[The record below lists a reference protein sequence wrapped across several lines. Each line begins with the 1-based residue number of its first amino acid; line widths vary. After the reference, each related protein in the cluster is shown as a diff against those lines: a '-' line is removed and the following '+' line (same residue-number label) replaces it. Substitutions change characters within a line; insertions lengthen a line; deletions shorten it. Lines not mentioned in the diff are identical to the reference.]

1 MGCEAVRRSRAECGV
16 GMAKVVFGLGSSHGP
31 TMKTPTRELEALGQ
45 KDQSDPRLDYEALL
59 RWAKP
64 DIAAELMPEIQ
75 EERYQRCQQGIARTA
90 DLLAQAKPD
99 ALVVFSNLH
108 GQTPDYHQQML
119 ALFVGD
125 AIPRMAGGG
134 RPGAPPGV
142 TPPSRP
148 ARIFPTDAR
157 MAQYLLESLNETGFD
172 IQSCAD
178 AQAARMGHEFT
189 EIYDL
194 YEPTGTL
201 PMVPFM
207 ISRALPNEP
216 SPKRAYQLG
225 QVLREAIDAWDS
237 DKRVVIMASG
247 GLSHQVLDEELDR
260 LVVNAL
266 VEQDAE
272 ALCALPKDRLNFS
285 PGTPEILNWVA
296 AAGAMEEV
304 PMTLIDYVPCYRSPA
319 STGHG
324 VTFGYWA
331 V

>member
-1 MGCEAVRRSRAECGV
+1 
-16 GMAKVVFGLGSSHGP
+16 MAKVVLGLGSSHGP
-31 TMKTPTRELEALGQ
+31 TMKTPTSELEALGQ
-45 KDQSDPRLDYEALL
+45 KDQVDPRLDYEALL
-59 RWAKP
+59 KWARP
-64 DIAAELMPEIQ
+64 DIATQLVLEVQ
-75 EERYQRCQQGIARTA
+75 EERYRRCQQGIARIA
-90 DLLAQAKPD
+90 ELLADARPD

-125 AIPRMAGGG
+125 SIPRMGGG

-148 ARIFPTDAR
+148 ARIFPTDAEL
-157 MAQYLLESLNETGFD
+157 AQYLLDSLNDGGFD
-172 IQSCAD
+172 IQSVAD
-178 AQAARMGHEFT
+178 AQAAHMGHEFT

-194 YEPTGTL
+194 YEPSGML

-225 QVLREAIDAWDS
+225 RALRDAIDAWDS

-247 GLSHQVLDEELDR
+247 GLRHQVLDEELDR
-260 LVVNAL
+260 QVVNAL
-266 VEQDAE
+266 VEKDVDA
-272 ALCALPKDRLNFS
+272 LFTLPKDRLNFS

-296 AAGAMEEV
+296 VAGGMEA
-304 PMTLIDYVPCYRSPA
+304 PMTLVDYVPCYRSPA

-324 VTFGYWA
+324 VTFGYWT
-331 V
+331 VS